1 VNDRADEQGLN
12 RAEHRDASQRARRPY
27 VPPQLVVFGNVAKL
41 TQSGGISVKDFG
53 NMKRNN
59 T

>member
-1 VNDRADEQGLN
+1 VKDKEGTK
-12 RAEHRDASQRARRPY
+12 RPY
-27 VPPQLVVFGNVAKL
+27 VAPQLVVYGNVAKL

-53 NMKRNN
+53 SMKQAN